1 MSRSGPETAASIV
14 LSKFQHSPLETMA
27 RTPALCAA
35 RSSPS
40 KLSTVNMMI
49 GTVPIIMFTV
59 LNLEGLERAAH
70 NAGVRA
76 IVSKG
81 ECWNL
86 LSTIEAAVSGPD
98 RLIQ

>member
-1 MSRSGPETAASIV
+1 
-14 LSKFQHSPLETMA
+14 
-27 RTPALCAA
+27 
-35 RSSPS
+35 
-40 KLSTVNMMI
+40 
-49 GTVPIIMFTV
+49 V